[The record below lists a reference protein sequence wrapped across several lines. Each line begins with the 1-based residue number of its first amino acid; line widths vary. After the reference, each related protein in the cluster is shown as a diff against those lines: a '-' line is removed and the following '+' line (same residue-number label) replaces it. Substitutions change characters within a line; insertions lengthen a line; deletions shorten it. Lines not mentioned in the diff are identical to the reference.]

1 MTQLYAL
8 SANEI
13 ARRVAART
21 LSATEVTEA
30 ALARL
35 DAVNPAI
42 NAVVKPLHEEART
55 AAAALDAAL
64 ARGESPGLLAG
75 VPITIKVNT
84 DQAGHATTNGLV
96 MQKDHVAAQDNPVV
110 ANLRR
115 AGAIIVGRTNT
126 PAFSL
131 RWFTSNNLHGHTR
144 NPHDP
149 SITPGGSSGGAAAA
163 TAAGLAFRTGLLV
176 LPDSLRHGPH
186 LKDSQRRL
194 GLS

>member
-96 MQKDHVAAQDNPVV
+96 TQRDHVAAQDNPVV

-163 TAAGLAFRTGLLV
+163 TAAGIGAIG
-176 LPDSLRHGPH
+176 HGTDIGGSVRYP
-186 LKDSQRRL
+186 
-194 GLS
+194 